1 MRIAIVNSIR
11 AYGGGEKWVLRA
23 AHCLSRR
30 GISVRVLGDPEGEL
44 GCRCPAAGVP
54 FTPVRLNR
62 CSLFSG
68 ARVLGQALSA
78 GPPDA
83 VICCNERAVRLAALA
98 KLLSGSRLRQLPLI
112 YRNGLEG
119 SFKNKPLNR
128 FLVAP
133 RVDRFVVNAEAT
145 RAELERFGWIPH
157 QKLRLIYNG
166 VDPTLV
172 EQADPAGLRE
182 ELGAGPD
189 DVVVLAAARLVPEK
203 GHALLLEALGRI
215 ELVNRPMLWIAG
227 EGPELDALT
236 SQVQRL
242 GLARWVRLLGFRSD
256 ISRLLRAAD
265 LLCHPSR
272 REGAP
277 NIVLEAMVAGLPVVG
292 LAASGTVELV
302 QDGVTG
308 LLSPSEDVEGLARNL
323 DQLVQDPSRRERLGK
338 AGRQRA
344 LTEFTEARSTDRWLE
359 LLAEVTG
366 AELPPGRQ

>member
-1 MRIAIVNSIR
+1 MRIAIINSIR

-23 AHCLSRR
+23 AHCLSQR
-30 GISVRVLGDPEGEL
+30 GVTVRVLGDPDSEL
-44 GCRCPAAGVP
+44 GRRCQSSRVP
-54 FTPVRLNR
+54 FAAVRLNR

-68 ARVLGQALSA
+68 AAALGQALRTDL
-78 GPPDA
+78 PNA
-83 VICCNERAVRLAALA
+83 VICCNERVARLAALA
-98 KLLSGSRLRQLPLI
+98 AALPGSGAGRLPII

-128 FLVAP
+128 LLVAP
-133 RVDRFVVNAEAT
+133 RVARFVVNAEAT
-145 RAELERFGWIPH
+145 RAELQRFGWIPH

-166 VDPTLV
+166 VDPAPV

-182 ELGAGPD
+182 ELGAGAA
-189 DVVVLAAARLVPEK
+189 DVVALSAARLVPEK
-203 GHALLLEALGRI
+203 GHALLLAALNRI
-215 ELVNRPMLWIAG
+215 EAARRPVLWIAG
-227 EGPELDALT
+227 EGPEQATLAA
-236 SQVQRL
+236 QVQQL

-256 ISRLLRAAD
+256 IPRLLRAAD

-302 QDGVTG
+302 QHGVTG
-308 LLSPSEDVEGLARNL
+308 LLSPVEDVEGLARNL
-323 DQLVQDPSRRERLGK
+323 GQLVQEACLRERLGK

-344 LTEFTEARSTDRWLE
+344 LTEFTEARSTDRWVE
-359 LLAEVTG
+359 LLAEIG
-366 AELPPGRQ
+366 KE